1 MIDEWVGGL
10 GAPLAQWEV
19 MRLVPPLNEEVVGP
33 LPAYAPL
40 FRFFLFFSFFI
51 QWRIFLK
58 KYLWQ
63 NAIRQRDKKERRER
77 KGSFVFIVFLSIQIK
92 EQGNH

>member
-19 MRLVPPLNEEVVGP
+19 MRLVSPPLNEEVVRP

-40 FRFFLFFSFFI
+40 F
-51 QWRIFLK
+51 
-58 KYLWQ
+58 
-63 NAIRQRDKKERRER
+63 
-77 KGSFVFIVFLSIQIK
+77 SI
-92 EQGNH
+92 